1 LAQALK
7 AGNVCSECK
16 ELPPMQ
22 KGRRKF
28 TRCVDCRAEATRLAW
43 HRRKNLRELRN
54 MVGGLVE
61 YNDGGWRAGYLAEI
75 YNKSTVWVQPIGTML
90 QVPQKVCLGVEEVK
104 PALVGSKKWPRM
116 EDYVKAVLIMRPSKV
131 QPKPAPVAV
140 DIETL
145 PGPAIVIGTPGE
157 APVRIGLDLAE
168 KVDIALP
175 HVGDSGRSEIAMDM
189 PKAVAMYKA
198 GQTWTEI
205 AVAMGYPRG
214 KGQNRCKRAVE
225 KAGAL

>member
-7 AGNVCSECK
+7 AGNVCSDCK

-22 KGRRKF
+22 KGSRKF

-116 EDYVKAVLIMRPSKV
+116 EDYVKAVLIMRPSKA
-131 QPKPAPVAV
+131 QPKPAAPDVPAVVATV
-140 DIETL
+140 VTL
-145 PGPAIVIGTPGE
+145 PGSEPAVVTH
-157 APVRIGLDLAE
+157 VGLDLAE
-168 KVDIALP
+168 KIDIALP